1 MYRKTHRKRFVH
13 EGCWE
18 VLDEGVGGS
27 LTKHLQEVCNQ
38 LQEVNKQ
45 KELATPK
52 TQSYHL
58 TWRKTSNTKT
68 TWTNDILSTL
78 ACSTQNTFPNPWEG
92 DSKFELAYSHARVT
106 SIKSQQHQSFS
117 QSVSSLVPQPTCFWK
132 SDGDPILSVSDWQ
145 WSDLDPITNNNSVD
159 FVVLIS

>member
-1 MYRKTHRKRFVH
+1 MNLYIINEKNSPKRFVH

-58 TWRKTSNTKT
+58 T
-68 TWTNDILSTL
+68 
-78 ACSTQNTFPNPWEG
+78 
-92 DSKFELAYSHARVT
+92 
-106 SIKSQQHQSFS
+106 
-117 QSVSSLVPQPTCFWK
+117 
-132 SDGDPILSVSDWQ
+132 
-145 WSDLDPITNNNSVD
+145 
-159 FVVLIS
+159 